1 LNRGDIVNTEE
12 KDVMRKQIVR
22 IMFATPM
29 CPDGDHGRPCNYCMA
44 GEVADAVERLVD
56 ADRLAR

>member
-1 LNRGDIVNTEE
+1 MNTEE

-22 IMFATPM
+22 IMFAATP
-29 CPDGDHGRPCNYCMA
+29 CPDGAPGQACFYCA
-44 GEVADAVERLVD
+44 ANEVADAVERLVD